1 PCLPVR
7 DLFRMGWIANVE
19 NAQLRILKTA
29 SEHLRIFGIV
39 SDTCFFAVVGRPR
52 LGRQVCPGRGSGGI
66 RRRLSEQRRTIGGV
80 VHFQPELGDDL
91 RLRLVADVDDL
102 RITERGRPPRTRGR
116 PTARAARAAGLVRAD
131 EVRVPLDRSEEHTS
145 ELQSLAYLV
154 CRLLLE
160 KKK

>member
-1 PCLPVR
+1 
-7 DLFRMGWIANVE
+7 
-19 NAQLRILKTA
+19 
-29 SEHLRIFGIV
+29 
-39 SDTCFFAVVGRPR
+39 
-52 LGRQVCPGRGSGGI
+52 GGI
-66 RRRLSEQRRTIGGV
+66 RRRLSEQRRTIGGI

-102 RITERGRPPRTRGR
+102 RITERGRPPGTRGR

-131 EVRVPLDRSEEHTS
+131 EVRVPLDLHRDHGLGYPLVVPEERADNPDLRIGATELIVRSEEHTS

-160 KKK
+160 